1 MEIEELVAL
10 FERLA
15 SRLSN
20 LKNDVISVSEVEDGL
35 YILLSDTHGFSWRGS
50 LWDVEI
56 EEEEAFQMLAQFDFA
71 ILGTVVDTS
80 PEIVP
85 ECLWIHYKVRFKIK
99 GMVWVIHKYDAD
111 PFPSNPH
118 AHQLENNIKLDLSN
132 GNCYRKRKLEYTVS
146 KKELLEVRAKAS
158 RVFKGELPELEV

>member
-85 ECLWIHYKVRFKIK
+85 ECLLY
-99 GMVWVIHKYDAD
+99 
-111 PFPSNPH
+111 
-118 AHQLENNIKLDLSN
+118 
-132 GNCYRKRKLEYTVS
+132 
-146 KKELLEVRAKAS
+146 
-158 RVFKGELPELEV
+158 